1 MKTNLSVLNYQSTN
15 TPQFVESNNK
25 KFIEMGGDNHYP
37 HYLEELFASSSIH
50 GAIVKGCAEMIYGE
64 GLDSPD
70 KDENVEQWLKVKQI
84 FKDQECLR
92 RGAFDLKLYGQCY
105 LNVIWS
111 QDRSTISEVY
121 HIPASTI
128 RCGIA
133 DDEDKVN
140 VYYHSTDWYSNKEP
154 NVIPAFNVAD
164 RTAASQL
171 LHIKQYS
178 PLSFYY
184 GLPDYLSSTN
194 YIQVDADLSAY
205 HKSNITNGLFP
216 SCMINFRDGVPTQ
229 EERAELERL
238 IYNKFGGASNA
249 GKILM
254 TFSSEPDTAPQIEP
268 LNLSEAHKTYDFLSK
283 EVQTKILSGHRVT
296 TPLLFGVRNEGGG
309 FGSNAEEMKDGYDL
323 YFRTVINPL
332 QELLIDGLRPILA
345 ASSITI
351 PLYMKP
357 LQPASFLQLEEIKD
371 VDALK
376 KDKDASYNG
385 AQINSGVDVI
395 TKVQEG
401 ILTKE
406 QAIVFLVQMLQFTPE
421 VAEALFA
428 EGTSAITKQ
437 KEEVIEEE
445 VDVTELSKAP
455 NKISKEDSTAWLEH
469 LSSRSSELGA
479 GWQLWKTEEVE
490 DVAKD
495 RHFHSF
501 KKLHRAFDDQSY
513 VNYERDSDYDV
524 ISPNGYLFAVR
535 YSYMENAKTP
545 PENPNYK
552 SRDFCETMMDLS
564 RGGAMYRYEDIVEM
578 GDDGVNGQF
587 APSGKSTYDILEFK
601 GGCFCRHAWQR
612 NIFIYAPD
620 GEIAEFSV
628 DQQAEI
634 QGDFDSVMRK
644 VGDNPYVVNE
654 GYETLAPIDMPDR
667 GSLKYP
673 NPVN

>member
-1 MKTNLSVLNYQSTN
+1 MQEKLSVLNYQSTN
-15 TPQFVESNNK
+15 TPHFVESNNK
-25 KFIEMGGDNHYP
+25 KFIEMGADNHYP
-37 HYLEELFASSSIH
+37 HYLEQLFASSSIH

-64 GLDSPD
+64 GLESEF
-70 KDENVEQWLKVKQI
+70 KDTHVEQWLKVKQI
-84 FKDQECLR
+84 FGSGDCLR
-92 RGAFDLKLYGQCY
+92 RATFDLKLYGQCY

-111 QDRSTISEVY
+111 QDRTTISEVH
-121 HIPASTI
+121 HIPACTI

-133 DDEDKVN
+133 DDEDN
-140 VYYHSTDWYSNKEP
+140 VKLFYHSTDWYSNKEP
-154 NVIPAFNVAD
+154 NVIPAFSTSD

-171 LHIKQYS
+171 LHIKLYS

-194 YIQVDADLSAY
+194 YIQVDSDLSAY

-229 EERAELERL
+229 EDRAELERL

-254 TFSSEPDTAPQIEP
+254 TFSSEPDSAPQIEP

-309 FGSNAEEMKDGYDL
+309 FGSNADEMKDGYDL
-323 YFRTVINPL
+323 FYRTVIKPM
-332 QELLIDGLRPILA
+332 QELFIDGLRPILA

-351 PLYMKP
+351 PLDFKK
-357 LQPASFLQLEEIKD
+357 LVPASFLEEQEEI
-371 VDALK
+371 V
-376 KDKDASYNG
+376 
-385 AQINSGVDVI
+385 
-395 TKVQEG
+395 
-401 ILTKE
+401 
-406 QAIVFLVQMLQFTPE
+406 
-421 VAEALFA
+421 
-428 EGTSAITKQ
+428 
-437 KEEVIEEE
+437 EEVKRE
-445 VDVTELSKAP
+445 VRFNKQPD
-455 NKISKEDSTAWLEH
+455 KISKEDSTAWLEH
-469 LSSRSSELGA
+469 LSDKTSALGE
-479 GWQLWKTEEVE
+479 GWQLWKTEAVE

-501 KKLHRAFDDQSY
+501 KKLHRSFDTQDY
-513 VNYERDSDYDV
+513 VNYEDNTSDVVNYGDRNDLGYDV

-535 YSYMENAKTP
+535 YSYMENAQTP

-578 GDDGVNGQF
+578 GDDGVNEQF

-628 DQQAEI
+628 DQRAEI
-634 QGDFDSVMRK
+634 EGDFDSVMRK

>member
-15 TPQFVESNNK
+15 TPHFVESNNK
-25 KFIEMGGDNHYP
+25 KFIEMGADNHYP
-37 HYLEELFASSSIH
+37 HYLEQLFASSSIH
-50 GAIVKGCAEMIYGE
+50 GAVVKGCAEMIYGE
-64 GLDSPD
+64 GLDSTD
-70 KDENVEQWLKVKQI
+70 KDLHIEQWLKVKQI
-84 FKDQECLR
+84 FGSGDCLR
-92 RGAFDLKLYGQCY
+92 RATFDLKLYGQCY

-111 QDRSTISEVY
+111 QDRSTISEVH

-133 DDEDKVN
+133 DDEDN
-140 VYYHSTDWYSNKEP
+140 VQLFYHSTDWYSNKEP
-154 NVIPAFNVAD
+154 NPIPAFNVAD

-171 LHIKQYS
+171 LHIKLYS

-194 YIQVDADLSAY
+194 YIQVDSDLSAY

-254 TFSSEPDTAPQIEP
+254 TFSSEPESAPQIEP

-309 FGSNAEEMKDGYDL
+309 FGSNADEMKDGYDL
-323 YFRTVINPL
+323 FYRTVVKPM
-332 QELLIDGLRPILA
+332 QELFIDGLRPILA

-351 PLYMKP
+351 PLEFKK
-357 LQPASFLQLEEIKD
+357 LVPASFLEEN
-371 VDALK
+371 A
-376 KDKDASYNG
+376 
-385 AQINSGVDVI
+385 
-395 TKVQEG
+395 
-401 ILTKE
+401 
-406 QAIVFLVQMLQFTPE
+406 
-421 VAEALFA
+421 
-428 EGTSAITKQ
+428 
-437 KEEVIEEE
+437 EEVVEE
-445 VDVTELSKAP
+445 VREKRYFSEAP
-455 NKISKEDSTAWLEH
+455 NKIPEKDADAWLLH
-469 LSSRSSELGA
+469 LAKRSSPMKE

-490 DVAKD
+490 DTEKD
-495 RHFHSF
+495 KWFHSF
-501 KKLHRAFDDQSY
+501 KKMHRAFDYDGVDKY
-513 VNYERDSDYDV
+513 ADYDMDSDYDV
-524 ISPNGYLFAVR
+524 ISPKGYLFAVR
-535 YSYMENAKTP
+535 YSYIENAKTP

-552 SRDFCETMMDLS
+552 SRDFCTAMMSLS
-564 RGGAMYRYEDIVEM
+564 KGGAMYRYEDISDMSEN
-578 GDDGVNGQF
+578 GVNGQF
-587 APSGKSTYDILEFK
+587 APTGDNEYDILKWK
-601 GGCFCRHAWQR
+601 GGCFCRHAFQR
-612 NIFIYAPD
+612 NVYIYAPD
-620 GEIAEFSV
+620 GEIAEFSEEQNV
-628 DQQAEI
+628 EI
-634 QGDFDSVMRK
+634 QGDFDAVMNR

-654 GYETLAPIDMPDR
+654 GYETIAPIDTPSR